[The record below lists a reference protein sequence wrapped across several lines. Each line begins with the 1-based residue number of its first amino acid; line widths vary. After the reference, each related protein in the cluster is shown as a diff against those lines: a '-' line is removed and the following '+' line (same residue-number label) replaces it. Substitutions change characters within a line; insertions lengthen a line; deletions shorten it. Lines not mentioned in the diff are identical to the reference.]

1 MDQWIKDYASWVLA
15 LSGVA
20 AIYFIG
26 RKQIWGWI
34 WATFN
39 EAMWIYYAISTK
51 QYGFI
56 FAAIAY
62 SVVYLR
68 SYRHWKDLEKER
80 LSWRSFTQLIWKDNK

>member
-26 RKQIWGWI
+26 RKQIWAWI
-34 WATFN
+34 WAIFN

-62 SVVYLR
+62 SVVYVR
-68 SYRHWKDLEKER
+68 SYRYWKDLEKEQ
-80 LSWRSFTQLIWKDNK
+80 LSWRSFTQLIWKENK

>member
-1 MDQWIKDYASWVLA
+1 MEQWINDYASWVLA

-20 AIYFIG
+20 AIYFVG

-39 EAMWIYYAISTK
+39 EAMWIYYAIITK

-62 SVVYLR
+62 SAVYIR
-68 SYRHWKDLEKER
+68 SYRHWKELDSDR
-80 LSWRSFTQLIWKDNK
+80 LSWRLFSKLLWDKNK